1 MKLIKDKIK
10 KIEDAEKTINK
21 LKTLSK
27 TCEAS
32 HLDRAVCFI
41 NGGTS
46 NSAIAI
52 DADLFD
58 VTIKSQIERLENSIR
73 EDKGIIASFESLLS
87 INSPSDAEK

>member
-10 KIEDAEKTINK
+10 KIEVAEKTIDK
-21 LKTLSK
+21 LKAISVTA
-27 TCEAS
+27 TAS
-32 HLDRAVCFI
+32 HLQPAVCYI

-46 NSAIAI
+46 NGAVAI
-52 DADLFD
+52 DADLFE

-87 INSPSDAEK
+87 IKSPCDAEK